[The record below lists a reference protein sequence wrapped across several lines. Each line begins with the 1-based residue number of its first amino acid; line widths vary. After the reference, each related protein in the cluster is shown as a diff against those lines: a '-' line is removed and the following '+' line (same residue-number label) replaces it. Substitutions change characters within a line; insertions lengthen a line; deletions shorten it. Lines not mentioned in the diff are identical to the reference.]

1 MRQSGV
7 EISTLHNYSAV
18 TDECREL
25 MRCYCVRTPI
35 TFTLVI
41 ILSFV
46 LATACG
52 KVPEQGVSPSPP
64 QAATATPPLPTTQP
78 TAGPTPAP
86 TPAPKPTQESFP
98 TPTAE
103 PDKLT
108 ALQWHATLVDAGN
121 GDASRVIYPLL
132 EKAWENVEGPAPFRW
147 LVRKLDVRIDIL
159 PFMAAKYL
167 ENGEKIENVEA
178 FFVNA
183 FNNYESVF
191 CTAFVTMTEE
201 EKQVV
206 YRHYGTASTY
216 NWSDIM
222 LLLSDCASVFA
233 PSPSSLTEIQSP
245 VPEAMKLTAVQW
257 YVLLDRAEYGED
269 DAFRLM
275 HKLLAE
281 GWDTNPA
288 DPRFKWL
295 VRNLNPRIGL
305 LPTIA
310 AEYLEND
317 YVIWE
322 VERFYAYTLNNFE
335 TVFCD
340 AYLMMNE
347 EERSTIDSYR
357 SANIGSFSLDCREI
371 YLSRLTPEE
380 KRLLLLSEV
389 LQDELAQLRLHLLR
403 WANDGITIPEEQL
416 PALVVLFRRY
426 SLGYETPTQEWLD
439 NLRIDLTRIDDVSP
453 PP

>member
-1 MRQSGV
+1 MRPSEVGSR
-7 EISTLHNYSAV
+7 ILH
-18 TDECREL
+18 TDSVFTGESREV
-25 MRCYCVRTPI
+25 MRGYCVRTPFQ
-35 TFTLVI
+35 FTLVI
-41 ILSFV
+41 IMSLV
-46 LATACG
+46 LVTACG

-64 QAATATPPLPTTQP
+64 QAATATPPLLTAQP
-78 TAGPTPAP
+78 TAGPTAAP
-86 TPAPKPTQESFP
+86 TLAPKPTQESFP

-108 ALQWHATLVDAGN
+108 AVQWYATLVDAGY

-132 EKAWENVEGPAPFRW
+132 EKAWENTEGPAPFRW

-167 ENGEKIENVEA
+167 ESGENIENVEA
-178 FFVNA
+178 FFVHA

-191 CTAFVTMTEE
+191 CTAYMTMTEE

-206 YRHYGTASTY
+206 YRHYGAASTY

-222 LLLSDCASVFA
+222 LLLTDCASTFA
-233 PSPSSLTEIQSP
+233 PSSSSLTKIQSP
-245 VPEAMKLTAVQW
+245 VPEAMKLTAAQW

-275 HKLLAE
+275 HNLLAE
-281 GWDTNPA
+281 GWDMSPA
-288 DPRFKWL
+288 SPRFKWL

-310 AEYLEND
+310 AEYLENG

-322 VERFYAYTLNNFE
+322 VERFYAYTLKHFE

-347 EERSTIDSYR
+347 EERSIIDLYK

-380 KRLLLLSEV
+380 KRLLLLNEV
-389 LQDELAQLRLHLLR
+389 LQDELTQLRLHLLR
-403 WANDGITIPEEQL
+403 WANDGVTIPEDQL
-416 PALVVLFRRY
+416 PALAVLFERY
-426 SLGYETPTQEWLD
+426 SLGYEIPTKEWLD
-439 NLRIDLTRIDDVSP
+439 NLRKDLTRIDDVAP